1 VVLLQ
6 VVNAPFELA
15 LLGSPAMSVKAVEGD
30 IARAKSYLGTV
41 ARSDELAGVEKT
53 IMAALGE
60 TVQQILSVV
69 STQDVD
75 LVIIA
80 SRGRTGLARW
90 ALGSVAY
97 VLVHRS
103 PVPLLVLREGHLGAA
118 LAEVSATR
126 PISAVVALDGSP
138 FAETV
143 LQPAAHLVSMLTA
156 PHRGVLHL
164 AQVVRPS
171 SARKQEGDVSQHT
184 EEARERAN
192 AYLTALQGQLLQML
206 EEPKPLITR
215 SVLFDEDIA
224 SALITLAEQG
234 ERGDG
239 EGFGSSDLIA
249 LSTHG
254 RGGVR
259 GLLLGSIANR
269 VLNTT
274 RLPLFILRPRQLETG
289 LQ

>member
-1 VVLLQ
+1 
-6 VVNAPFELA
+6 
-15 LLGSPAMSVKAVEGD
+15 
-30 IARAKSYLGTV
+30 
-41 ARSDELAGVEKT
+41 
-53 IMAALGE
+53 
-60 TVQQILSVV
+60 
-69 STQDVD
+69 
-75 LVIIA
+75 
-80 SRGRTGLARW
+80 
-90 ALGSVAY
+90 
-97 VLVHRS
+97 
-103 PVPLLVLREGHLGAA
+103 
-118 LAEVSATR
+118 
-126 PISAVVALDGSP
+126 
-138 FAETV
+138 
-143 LQPAAHLVSMLTA
+143 
-156 PHRGVLHL
+156 
-164 AQVVRPS
+164 
-171 SARKQEGDVSQHT
+171 VSQHT